1 MRSGWL
7 TTAGEAAAFE
17 DEFAEF
23 LGVPFALAVNSAT
36 SGLHLALEAL
46 GVGGGD
52 RVAMSPFTFT
62 ASAEV
67 CRYCGAEPRFVDIG
81 KDSFLMDPAA
91 LENALK
97 EDTGSNDTIK
107 AVMPVH
113 IAGEACE
120 MGRIG
125 EIARRRRLR
134 ILEDA
139 AHAFPV
145 ASESGPLGALGD
157 VGVFSFYATKTITTG
172 EGGMVVTSQEELAK
186 RMRLMRM
193 HGIDRD
199 VWNRYRSNGHHWYYE
214 VVEAGFKYNMPD
226 ILAAIGR
233 VQLGRA
239 GSLKDRRK
247 RIAERYLTAL
257 ADRDYLTLP
266 RPQGDHAWHLFILR
280 LNLKRLTID
289 RDEFMR
295 RLRELGVGVSVHYV
309 PLHLMPYWKRRLG
322 LTPQMFPNAT
332 RRYREVVS
340 LPIWPDMSDAQVE
353 RTVEA
358 VRKVGDAA
366 YREGRV

>member
-1 MRSGWL
+1 
-7 TTAGEAAAFE
+7 
-17 DEFAEF
+17 
-23 LGVPFALAVNSAT
+23 
-36 SGLHLALEAL
+36 
-46 GVGGGD
+46 
-52 RVAMSPFTFT
+52 
-62 ASAEV
+62 
-67 CRYCGAEPRFVDIG
+67 
-81 KDSFLMDPAA
+81 
-91 LENALK
+91 
-97 EDTGSNDTIK
+97 
-107 AVMPVH
+107 
-113 IAGEACE
+113 
-120 MGRIG
+120 
-125 EIARRRRLR
+125 
-134 ILEDA
+134 
-139 AHAFPV
+139 
-145 ASESGPLGALGD
+145 
-157 VGVFSFYATKTITTG
+157 
-172 EGGMVVTSQEELAK
+172 MVVTSQEELAK